1 VLISVYGTLKQG
13 YGNNRILQGGNAVK
27 VSEGVVRGFL
37 LYDSGFPVA
46 AHSDMDSIKV
56 EVWDIGDVEDP
67 NDSEAVVTLNRL
79 DGLEGHR
86 GNDNPNS
93 MYFREVVTVHTEGG
107 TLEANMYTGSP
118 TFWRGFQGM
127 RTERQDDTGIYYW
140 DR

>member
-1 VLISVYGTLKQG
+1 MLIAVYGTLKST
-13 YGNNRILQGGNAVK
+13 YGNNRILQGGNASLL
-27 VSEGVVRGFL
+27 SEGVVRGFK

-56 EVWDIGDVEDP
+56 EVWDIFD
-67 NDSEAVVTLNRL
+67 NSETLGRL

-86 GNDNPNS
+86 GNDNPSS
-93 MYFREVVTVHTEGG
+93 MYFREVVTVHTDNG
-107 TLEANMYTGSP
+107 TLEANMYVGSP

-127 RTERQDDTGIYYW
+127 RVEKQDETGTYYW

>member
-1 VLISVYGTLKQG
+1 MLISVYGTLKSG

-27 VSEGVVRGFL
+27 VSDGVVRGFL

-46 AHSDMDSIKV
+46 AHSESHSIKV
-56 EVWDIGDVEDP
+56 EVWDIFDNKE
-67 NDSEAVVTLNRL
+67 TLSRL

-107 TLEANMYTGSP
+107 TLEANIYTGNP

-127 RTERQDDTGIYYW
+127 KTEKQDEVGTYFW